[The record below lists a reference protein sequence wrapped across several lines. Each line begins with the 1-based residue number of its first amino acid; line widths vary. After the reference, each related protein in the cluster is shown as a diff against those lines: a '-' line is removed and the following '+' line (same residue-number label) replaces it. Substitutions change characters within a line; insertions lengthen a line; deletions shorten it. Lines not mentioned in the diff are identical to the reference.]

1 MGAVLFKPSKALA
14 EWMKNEEW
22 PASLPVRPCIG
33 DIVYSNTHHENGR
46 AMARVEVVLFKD
58 QRMIAVLGP
67 RLEDVEAAK
76 KEYAELFEKKP

>member
-1 MGAVLFKPSKALA
+1 MGAVLFKPSKSLA
-14 EWMKNEEW
+14 EWMKDEEW

-33 DIVYSNTHHENGR
+33 DIVYSNTQRKNGR

-67 RLEDVEAAK
+67 RFDDVEAAK
-76 KEYAELFEKKP
+76 KEYADLF